1 MTPNRMQVL
10 ATQMLL
16 LYAEAEERMLAIVA
30 HRLARGIE
38 EPGWAS
44 RKLEE
49 VQQIRTELQRE
60 VERLGIESKAM
71 RTSMLEQAWD
81 GAEEE
86 LARELGLDI
95 RSIPGSRLLGIASI
109 ENELNDKFDALQSA
123 ILRQTDDQYRSII
136 GQVVAVQ
143 ATGTITTKQALQ
155 QALNDFAD
163 RGISGFTDRA
173 GRKWGMAE
181 YSEMAVRTGMMN
193 TAVQGYVM
201 DAQQHGEYLVI
212 VSDHADECPLCAQ
225 WERKVLAISPEGL
238 SHPDCQ
244 GTLDQARAA
253 GLFHPNCLHS
263 VTVYVPGLTDRTGSK
278 ERAGISAE
286 ADAAGYNKR
295 QTQRYMER
303 TVRKWKRR
311 QAAAITPEDERMAR
325 AYVVKWQG
333 KLREL
338 TGGTTL
344 PRKYDRE
351 GGRVVLSEQAKKLK
365 PYNVS

>member
-1 MTPNRMQVL
+1 MNARS
-10 ATQMLL
+10 ARSGNARCL
-16 LYAEAEERMLAIVA
+16 LYPRKGCRTLTAK
-30 HRLARGIE
+30 AR
-38 EPGWAS
+38 
-44 RKLEE
+44 
-49 VQQIRTELQRE
+49 
-60 VERLGIESKAM
+60 
-71 RTSMLEQAWD
+71 
-81 GAEEE
+81 
-86 LARELGLDI
+86 
-95 RSIPGSRLLGIASI
+95 
-109 ENELNDKFDALQSA
+109 
-123 ILRQTDDQYRSII
+123 
-136 GQVVAVQ
+136 
-143 ATGTITTKQALQ
+143 
-155 QALNDFAD
+155 
-163 RGISGFTDRA
+163 
-173 GRKWGMAE
+173 
-181 YSEMAVRTGMMN
+181 
-193 TAVQGYVM
+193 
-201 DAQQHGEYLVI
+201 
-212 VSDHADECPLCAQ
+212 
-225 WERKVLAISPEGL
+225 
-238 SHPDCQ
+238 
-244 GTLDQARAA
+244 
-253 GLFHPNCLHS
+253 LHS